1 MRSKK
6 DKEMRKS
13 NKVEVEVEHEVAVK
27 NNLDLSTM
35 DELKEKVPKRSSEDL
50 EGDQK
55 KGNKKSNI

>member
-13 NKVEVEVEHEVAVK
+13 NKVEAEVEHEVAVK

-35 DELKEKVPKRSSEDL
+35 DEV
-50 EGDQK
+50 
-55 KGNKKSNI
+55 